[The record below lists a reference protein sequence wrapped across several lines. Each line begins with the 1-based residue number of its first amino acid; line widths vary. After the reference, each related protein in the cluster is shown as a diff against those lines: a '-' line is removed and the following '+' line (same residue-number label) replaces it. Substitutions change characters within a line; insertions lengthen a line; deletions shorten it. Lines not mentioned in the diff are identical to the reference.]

1 MNEAI
6 IAALIT
12 AAGAIGAQWVLARRN
27 TKDLYAKLDKQ
38 SELADERLNAKLEK
52 HQAVTDTKLEAL
64 TAEVRKHNNFA
75 MEIPSIKTE
84 IKNLYYRLNE
94 KEAQK

>member
-1 MNEAI
+1 MNDAI
-6 IAALIT
+6 IVALIT

-64 TAEVRKHNNFA
+64 TAEVRRHNNFA
-75 MEIPSIKTE
+75 VEIPVIKND
-84 IKNLYYRLNE
+84 IKNLYYRLND

>member
-27 TKDLYAKLDKQ
+27 AKDLYAKLDKQ

-75 MEIPSIKTE
+75 MEIPVLKND

-94 KEAQK
+94 KETQK